1 MLQLQLQAGLQEL
14 LAGQQ
19 ASSYSWWDHPC
30 CPSLHTPLKV
40 PLDTDFAGPGITLVA
55 AAFVE
60 RSSRRTTWSML
71 LSKKVIHRNFLRESS
86 ALNQVQQ
93 LHVLVPLDRL
103 MKFVRLDF
111 STVWQ
116 HPLTIT
122 MFQGGQPHVLWL
134 LSCTEIHTTVVV
146 YVENL
151 KMLSVRAMY
160 KNSFIHRQWACRFS

>member
-1 MLQLQLQAGLQEL
+1 
-14 LAGQQ
+14 
-19 ASSYSWWDHPC
+19 
-30 CPSLHTPLKV
+30 
-40 PLDTDFAGPGITLVA
+40 
-55 AAFVE
+55 
-60 RSSRRTTWSML
+60 ML

-122 MFQGGQPHVLWL
+122 MFQGGQPHVLKFL
-134 LSCTEIHTTVVV
+134 GCQKEIHTTVVV
-146 YVENL
+146 YVEKPENA
-151 KMLSVRAMY
+151 VNAGY
-160 KNSFIHRQWACRFS
+160 KNSFIHRQ

>member
-1 MLQLQLQAGLQEL
+1 
-14 LAGQQ
+14 
-19 ASSYSWWDHPC
+19 
-30 CPSLHTPLKV
+30 
-40 PLDTDFAGPGITLVA
+40 
-55 AAFVE
+55 
-60 RSSRRTTWSML
+60 ML

-122 MFQGGQPHVLWL
+122 MFQGGQPHVLK
-134 LSCTEIHTTVVV
+134 IHTTVVV
-146 YVENL
+146 YHENL

-160 KNSFIHRQWACRFS
+160 KNSFIHRQ

>member
-1 MLQLQLQAGLQEL
+1 
-14 LAGQQ
+14 
-19 ASSYSWWDHPC
+19 
-30 CPSLHTPLKV
+30 
-40 PLDTDFAGPGITLVA
+40 
-55 AAFVE
+55 
-60 RSSRRTTWSML
+60 ML

-122 MFQGGQPHVLWL
+122 MFQGGQPHVLKFL
-134 LSCTEIHTTVVV
+134 GCQKENSYYGRSLRRKPENAVNAG
-146 YVENL
+146 YV
-151 KMLSVRAMY
+151 
-160 KNSFIHRQWACRFS
+160 